1 MLTLF
6 VAEEPFWR
14 TCTNRSAAW
23 VLYLKPF
30 CCRADL
36 GKTLTPKG
44 LLSNSLLS
52 SLSSREKGGQRRR
65 VVPGGIQLPLVLP
78 WIFASAREP
87 SKSRTMWFHSFQ
99 NQSHHPETFVSGILY
114 GLIVE
119 LALPEANI
127 ASIYHMVGRLSRFL
141 LGWRNLEGAM
151 LLLLVSGRVQHIL
164 TIRFSKPWRSPQNLP
179 RPCGSMS
186 ACWWIAL
193 QECNNLTWIRS
204 SKWTP
209 TRMVKLSRLSHV
221 WIDNMVTR
229 KISKNLM
236 AAFKMVLGCW
246 IVFFLEM
253 L

>member
-1 MLTLF
+1 MSDVNFLATSCNRCFAEPLHAQVLLTALSGLIIGGFFYTVCLCWPFF

-114 GLIVE
+114 GLNCWTC
-119 LALPEANI
+119 P
-127 ASIYHMVGRLSRFL
+127 
-141 LGWRNLEGAM
+141 
-151 LLLLVSGRVQHIL
+151 
-164 TIRFSKPWRSPQNLP
+164 PWS
-179 RPCGSMS
+179 
-186 ACWWIAL
+186 
-193 QECNNLTWIRS
+193 
-204 SKWTP
+204 
-209 TRMVKLSRLSHV
+209 
-221 WIDNMVTR
+221 
-229 KISKNLM
+229 
-236 AAFKMVLGCW
+236 
-246 IVFFLEM
+246 
-253 L
+253 